1 MYSSI
6 HDKSV
11 SGRSK
16 SVNWR
21 VFRICLG
28 CFTSKLL
35 AASFAA
41 AGFGL
46 WIIPSDAPSELMI
59 LKLAVSVF
67 FILLAAVFY
76 TGGRNLGSDEF
87 HIDTKR
93 REIRHILRGNDGI
106 ARLQARYSFADLA
119 DVQLD
124 DGVILARDKSG
135 RVVLNRPCHSV
146 DIERSLASA
155 VSLGLIG
162 RA

>member
-6 HDKSV
+6 HYKSA

-21 VFRICLG
+21 VLRVCLG
-28 CFTSKLL
+28 YFTSKLL

-59 LKLAVSVF
+59 LKLAISVF

-76 TGGRNLGSDEF
+76 TGGRNFGSDAF

-106 ARLQARYSFADLA
+106 ARLQARYSFAEA
-119 DVQLD
+119 GGSATGRRRHPRPRQI
-124 DGVILARDKSG
+124 GARRAEPPLPFG
-135 RVVLNRPCHSV
+135 RH
-146 DIERSLASA
+146 
-155 VSLGLIG
+155 
-162 RA
+162 

>member
-6 HDKSV
+6 RDKSA
-11 SGRSK
+11 SGRSIGEP
-16 SVNWR
+16 WR
-21 VFRICLG
+21 VIRVCIE
-28 CFTSKLL
+28 CFASKLL
-35 AASFAA
+35 AVSFAA
-41 AGFGL
+41 AGIGL

-59 LKLAVSVF
+59 VKLAVSVF
-67 FILLAAVFY
+67 FVLLAAVFF
-76 TGGRNLGSDEF
+76 TGGRQRGSDEF
-87 HIDTKR
+87 HIDTQR

-106 ARLQARYSFADLA
+106 ARLQAHYSFADLA

-124 DGVILARDKSG
+124 DGIILARDKAG

-155 VSLGLIG
+155 VSQGLIG